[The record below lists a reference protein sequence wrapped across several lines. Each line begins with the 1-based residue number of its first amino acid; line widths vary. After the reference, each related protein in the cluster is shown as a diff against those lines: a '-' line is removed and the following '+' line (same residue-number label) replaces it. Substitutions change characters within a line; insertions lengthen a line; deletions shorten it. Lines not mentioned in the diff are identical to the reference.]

1 MLKCLDSTWHRG
13 SAEKMFVAFFFFLKI
28 LLYFERGN
36 TFMSGVIA
44 NHFNIWRIVSNQC
57 IQMRNISINFFPQ
70 K

>member
-44 NHFNIWRIVSNQC
+44 NHFNI
-57 IQMRNISINFFPQ
+57 
-70 K
+70 